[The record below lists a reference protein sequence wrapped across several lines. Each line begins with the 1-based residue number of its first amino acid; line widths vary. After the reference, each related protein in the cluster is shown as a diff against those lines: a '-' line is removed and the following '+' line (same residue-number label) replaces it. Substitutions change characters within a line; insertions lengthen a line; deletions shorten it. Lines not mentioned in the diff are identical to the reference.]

1 MKYVITINNQ
11 NYEVEVE
18 KGEARVL
25 AVTAAAE
32 PVAAPVAAA
41 PVAVAP
47 VAAAPAPVAS
57 VAPVPAA
64 PAPVA
69 PAPVAAPAPAPAP
82 VAKPA
87 GGDTLT
93 APMPGTIISIS
104 KKIGDRVKSGDV
116 VLILEA
122 MKMENEIVAMSDGTI
137 TQILTSKGAVVST
150 GDPLV
155 TVS

>member
-25 AVTAAAE
+25 SVTAAEPAALAV
-32 PVAAPVAAA
+32 PVAP
-41 PVAVAP
+41 
-47 VAAAPAPVAS
+47 AAPA
-57 VAPVPAA
+57 
-64 PAPVA
+64 APVA
-69 PAPVAAPAPAPAP
+69 PAAPAAPPAPAATAAPAPAAPAAPAP

-93 APMPGTIISIS
+93 APMPGTIIAIQ
-104 KKIGDRVKSGDV
+104 KKVGDRVSTGDV

-137 TQILTSKGAVVST
+137 THILTNKGAVVST
-150 GDPLV
+150 GDSLV
-155 TVS
+155 TIG